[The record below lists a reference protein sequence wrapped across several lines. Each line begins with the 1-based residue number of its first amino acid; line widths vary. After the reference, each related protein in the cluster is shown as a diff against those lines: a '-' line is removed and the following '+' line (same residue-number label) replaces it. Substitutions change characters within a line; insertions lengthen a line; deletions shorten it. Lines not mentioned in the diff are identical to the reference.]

1 MFWEY
6 FAILFET
13 VFKVKQEIECKILLR
28 FLNVKQMLFKKF
40 DKGIEDGKF
49 YFYWFKLY
57 MIICI
62 IFFFYKNKEIKN

>member
-1 MFWEY
+1 M
-6 FAILFET
+6 
-13 VFKVKQEIECKILLR
+13 

-62 IFFFYKNKEIKN
+62 IFFYKNKEIKNWKLLLKLRQNKFFKFYFYY